1 MRRKLFSRAK
11 GGDPGPRPYFCPV
24 YRFFAKFVLLSWLC
38 CGAYT
43 VSRAQLLRD
52 ADTQGLLRQAIDR
65 IYNFQFAEADPLIG
79 TIRSRY
85 PQHPVSPM
93 LLALKLYW
101 QGMPLRKEKPM
112 YAEYLRQVQL
122 TLRLADAL
130 LARDERDPE
139 ATFFALAAH
148 SYLALQ
154 ASEEG
159 QPVEALS
166 EARKAYGYLRA
177 GMKLTGTYPDFYL
190 STGLYNYY
198 VVQYPQTHPAVK
210 PLMLFFADGNKQ
222 TGLAQLET
230 GAARGVFTRTEA
242 LYYLVHIYAKY
253 EMQWA
258 RALACSSRLHAQF
271 PANLFFLMRHAEML
285 VLNGRYDEA
294 EPLAGQLAVLPD
306 KVFQATA
313 AVLRGLIAEKG
324 HKDPAEARKQYAAAL
339 RLRAYDRRY
348 TQDYYG
354 MAYAGLARLAARE
367 GKAEDAR
374 RFYRKALELAEYAS
388 TRREAKHYLKND

>member
-1 MRRKLFSRAK
+1 M
-11 GGDPGPRPYFCPV
+11 
-24 YRFFAKFVLLSWLC
+24 YRFFAKSVLLLWLC

-43 VSRAQLLRD
+43 ASRAQLLRD
-52 ADTQGLLRQAIDR
+52 ADTQGVLRQAIDR
-65 IYNFQFAEADPLIG
+65 IYSFQFAEAEPLIA
-79 TIRSRY
+79 TVRARY

-93 LLALKLYW
+93 LAALKLYW
-101 QGMPLRKEKPM
+101 QGMPLRKEKPL

-122 TLRLADAL
+122 TLRQADVL
-130 LARDERDPE
+130 LARDENDPE
-139 ATFFALAAH
+139 GTFFALAAH

-159 QPVEALS
+159 QTMEALS

-177 GMKLTGTYPDFYL
+177 GMKLTGTYADFYL

-210 PLMLFFADGNKQ
+210 PLMLFFADGDKQ
-222 TGLAQLET
+222 AGLAQLET
-230 GAARGVFTRTEA
+230 GAAKGVFTRTEA
-242 LYYLVHIYAKY
+242 LYYLLHIYAKH
-253 EMQWA
+253 EMDWT
-258 RALACSSRLHAQF
+258 RALACSSRLYAQF
-271 PANLFFLMRHAEML
+271 PANLLFLMRHAEML

-294 EPLAGQLAVLPD
+294 APLAGQLAALPD

-313 AVLRGLIAEKG
+313 AVLRGMIAEKG
-324 HKDPAEARKQYAAAL
+324 RRDFAEARRQYGTAL

-367 GKAEDAR
+367 GKKEDAKHL
-374 RFYRKALELAEYAS
+374 YKKALELAEYES
-388 TRREAKHYLKND
+388 TRREAKNYLKND

>member
-1 MRRKLFSRAK
+1 M
-11 GGDPGPRPYFCPV
+11 
-24 YRFFAKFVLLSWLC
+24 YRLFAKFVLLLWLC

-65 IYNFQFAEADPLIG
+65 IYNFQFAEADPLIA
-79 TIRSRY
+79 TIRGRY

-101 QGMPLRKEKPM
+101 LGMPLRREKPL

-122 TLRLADAL
+122 TLRQADVM
-130 LARDERDPE
+130 LARDARDPE

-154 ASEEG
+154 ASEEN
-159 QPVEALS
+159 QTMEALS

-230 GAARGVFTRTEA
+230 GAAKGVFTRTEA
-242 LYYLVHIYAKY
+242 LYYLVHIYAKH

-258 RALACSSRLHAQF
+258 RALACSSRLHAEF
-271 PANLFFLMRHAEML
+271 PANLLFLMRHAEML

-294 EPLAGQLAVLPD
+294 APLAGQLAALPD
-306 KVFQATA
+306 KVFQATG

-324 HKDPAEARKQYAAAL
+324 RKDPAEARKQYAAAL

-367 GKAEDAR
+367 GKAEDAK
-374 RFYRKALELAEYAS
+374 RFYKKALELAEYES
-388 TRREAKHYLKND
+388 TRREAKNYLKND